1 MTTSP
6 KAEMGRARARAGQ
19 RGFTLV
25 EVLAALAIAS
35 VIIMATAALMH
46 NVVFAFDRG
55 TSRVSA
61 GERLVLAAD
70 RLAADV
76 ASARFIAQDTA
87 AGAVA
92 AFAGQPTK
100 ITFIGAGMIDPA
112 RRQDGI
118 ASAAPEIV
126 SVTVEDADGITQVVR
141 RRAAWL
147 DPRTR
152 LEDVA
157 LRDEVVLVAG
167 QFDAA
172 FGFARVGS
180 DGALTWRSSW
190 AGEPNLPRMVK
201 LSLRDRASGIDLLG
215 GAEFVIRADA
225 PRACARAGAG
235 ADCLSNSAGA
245 RPGSAPANPQ
255 APGRASP

>member
-1 MTTSP
+1 
-6 KAEMGRARARAGQ
+6 
-19 RGFTLV
+19 
-25 EVLAALAIAS
+25 
-35 VIIMATAALMH
+35 MH

-55 TSRVSA
+55 TGRVSA
-61 GERLVLAAD
+61 GERLLLAAD
-70 RLAADV
+70 RLAADIG
-76 ASARFIAQDTA
+76 SARFVTQGTT
-87 AGAVA
+87 AGALA
-92 AFAGQPTK
+92 AFVGQPTK

-112 RRQDGI
+112 RRQEEGV
-118 ASAAPEIV
+118 SAVPEVV
-126 SVTVEDADGITQVVR
+126 SLSVEDADGTTQLVR

-152 LEDVA
+152 LQDVA

-172 FGFARVGS
+172 FAFARVGP
-180 DGALTWRSSW
+180 DGALTWNNSW
-190 AGEPNLPRMVK
+190 AGETSLPRMVK

-235 ADCLSNSAGA
+235 VDCLSSSAGA
-245 RPGSAPANPQ
+245 RPGSAPADPQ
-255 APGRASP
+255 APGRALP